1 MSVFF
6 TITWFPAFQ
15 IIKTAHQCFST
26 SMWCSNELFL
36 TINVISALH
45 GDAYHHHG
53 QYTYM
58 HELPNRDLIRHEALK
73 LRFSFTFWL
82 SHLPP
87 KFPQLKRECVWLKP
101 TVMITVTNEKSLCLM
116 NLRLRI
122 AWDLGDWKTGP
133 THFEWAWK
141 EWWFAE
147 TNYTNLLWISQ
158 LFK

>member
-1 MSVFF
+1 MSFF
-6 TITWFPAFQ
+6 LTITWFPAFQ

-101 TVMITVTNEKSLCLM
+101 TVIAISRWLTKRAFIDELKIENSLGPGWLK
-116 NLRLRI
+116 NRPNPLWVGLERVVI
-122 AWDLGDWKTGP
+122 WWD
-133 THFEWAWK
+133 
-141 EWWFAE
+141 
-147 TNYTNLLWISQ
+147 Q
-158 LFK
+158 L